1 MNRTGIGAVYKYIAI
16 TIGWKKSPLAYTRIL
31 FELLLFQ
38 ELIQN
43 AEDAGASQVKFLHYK
58 HSHGTEKL
66 HSDGLAQF
74 QVRSFIPY
82 FQNSGRPCD
91 TDAT

>member
-1 MNRTGIGAVYKYIAI
+1 MENNLVNHTN
-16 TIGWKKSPLAYTRIL
+16 L
-31 FELLLFQ
+31 FELLLILFQ

-43 AEDAGASQVKFLHYK
+43 AEDAGASQVKFLHDK

-74 QVRSFIPY
+74 QVRSLIPQ
-82 FQNSGRPCD
+82 FQDSGRPYHA
-91 TDAT
+91 DAT

>member
-1 MNRTGIGAVYKYIAI
+1 M
-16 TIGWKKSPLAYTRIL
+16 
-31 FELLLFQ
+31 LFQ

-43 AEDAGASQVKFLHYK
+43 ADDAGASQFKLLHDK

-74 QVRSFIPY
+74 QVRSLIAQ
-82 FQNSGRPCD
+82 FQDSGRPYN